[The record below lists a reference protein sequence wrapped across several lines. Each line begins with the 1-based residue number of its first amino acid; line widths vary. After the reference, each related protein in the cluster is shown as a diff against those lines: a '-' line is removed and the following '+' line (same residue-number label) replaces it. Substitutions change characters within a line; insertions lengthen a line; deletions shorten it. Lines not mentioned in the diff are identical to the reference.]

1 LATHLFRKSKTAF
14 AACNIEGSAETR
26 SSPMADTDTLPP
38 PPTHQVDSDRAEP
51 VLHAGGD
58 VVHLSGEIREEG
70 VFASLISSIRDAF
83 FAPKLPPL
91 VLESKPI
98 AVPDRMATKRS
109 PASTA
114 AAVGVHVA
122 VILLI
127 ALFIAS
133 QMKVMNTA
141 KSNIATVAAPD
152 TPPPIAPKL
161 QQIGGGGGQHDLAPV
176 SKGKLP
182 DLAQKQL
189 VPPKAPPPIAPK
201 LAIDPSVIVQKD
213 LKMATND
220 MPNLGMPNSP
230 LKGISL
236 GNGSGTGLG
245 SGNGSGIGPGSGGN
259 TGGGVFH
266 IGGGISSP
274 VVLYQPEP
282 EFSEEARKAKFSGNV
297 LVYLWVDTDGKPSHV
312 RVVRPVGMGLDEK
325 AVEAVRLYRFKP
337 AMKDGKPVQVDLY
350 VDVNFQIL

>member
-1 LATHLFRKSKTAF
+1 
-14 AACNIEGSAETR
+14 
-26 SSPMADTDTLPP
+26 MADTDTLPP
-38 PPTHQVDSDRAEP
+38 PPTHQVDPDRAEP

-58 VVHLSGEIREEG
+58 VVHLSGEIKEEG

-114 AAVGVHVA
+114 AAVGVHIVA
-122 VILLI
+122 ILLI

-133 QMKVMNTA
+133 QVKVMTS
-141 KSNIATVAAPD
+141 KTDIATVVVPD

-201 LAIDPSVIVQKD
+201 LAIDPTVIVQKD

-220 MPNLGMPNSP
+220 MPNLGMPNSS

-297 LVYLWVDTDGKPSHV
+297 LVYLYVGADGKPSHV

-325 AVEAVRLYRFKP
+325 AVEAVRQYRFKP